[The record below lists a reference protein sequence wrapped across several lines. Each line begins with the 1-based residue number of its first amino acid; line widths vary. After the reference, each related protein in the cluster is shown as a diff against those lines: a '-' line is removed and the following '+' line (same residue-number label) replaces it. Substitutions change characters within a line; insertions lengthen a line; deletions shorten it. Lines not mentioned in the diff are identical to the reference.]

1 MLRMAYIV
9 AVVTLLGGSAV
20 TAAGIEDRGG
30 GARLPSGVGLVLL
43 TSLQR

>member
-1 MLRMAYIV
+1 MLRAAYIV
-9 AVVTLLGGSAV
+9 TVVTLLGGSAV

-30 GARLPSGVGLVLL
+30 AQLPAGVGLVLL